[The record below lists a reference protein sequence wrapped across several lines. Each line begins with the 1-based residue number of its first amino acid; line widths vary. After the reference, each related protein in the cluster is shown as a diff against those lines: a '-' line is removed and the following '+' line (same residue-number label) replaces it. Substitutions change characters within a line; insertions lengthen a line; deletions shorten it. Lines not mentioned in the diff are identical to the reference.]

1 MNLKLKVSAN
11 VDFVKEKLDMTL
23 LKKQKMRSRKE
34 ERVRLL
40 GKQFYQ

>member
-40 GKQFYQ
+40 GKQFY